1 MVSLFSF
8 LVFGVRRA
16 SVAARCRLPYLGF
29 AAFVMAFAW
38 NGAALAGTTI
48 ANDARLGGDAQRT
61 RFVADLSRAVEFR
74 VFTLENPYRVIVDM
88 PDVKF
93 QMPAGLGNKGRG
105 LVSAYRYGLIAPGK
119 SRIVIDVKAAVRID
133 KAFVLKAKDGQPARL
148 VVDLVKTDVGA
159 FRKEMRRAR
168 ATGQGRQA
176 SKRPE
181 PAKPPALGKRV
192 KNGGKPL
199 IVIDPGH
206 GGVDPGAVSRGGLRE
221 KDVVFSFA
229 KTLEAQLKKT
239 GRYRTLMTRRIDVYV
254 PLRKRVEIARRQ
266 SASLFISI
274 HADSVPGRF
283 STKASG
289 ATVYTLSEKASD
301 KEAKALAAKE
311 NRADIIAGVDLPPES
326 DEVTNILIDLAQRE
340 TKNLSITFADTLVD
354 SMKGETPVR
363 KKARRFAGFRVLK
376 APDVPS
382 VLVELGYMSNPSDE
396 KRLKSKRWQ
405 RKVAVTTA
413 RAVDSYFAKR
423 VARMPY

>member
-1 MVSLFSF
+1 MMVGLLSKLAVK
-8 LVFGVRRA
+8 LRRA
-16 SVAARCRLPYLGF
+16 GARAHQIGI
-29 AAFVMAFAW
+29 V
-38 NGAALAGTTI
+38 ALALAMLWPGAVLADTTI

-61 RFVADLSRAVEFR
+61 RFVADLSREVKFR

-88 PDVKF
+88 PDVRF
-93 QMPAGLGNKGRG
+93 QMPAGLGNTGRG

-168 ATGQGRQA
+168 ASGEGRQA
-176 SKRPE
+176 SKPP
-181 PAKPPALGKRV
+181 PAKPPVLRKRA
-192 KNGGKPL
+192 KSGGKPL

-221 KDVVFSFA
+221 KDVVFSFSKA
-229 KTLEAQLKKT
+229 LEAQLKKT

-254 PLRKRVEIARRQ
+254 PLRERVEIARREG
-266 SASLFISI
+266 ASLFISV
-274 HADSVPGRF
+274 HADSVPGRL

-289 ATVYTLSEKASD
+289 ATVYTLSERASD

-311 NRADIIAGVDLPPES
+311 NRADIIAGVDLPPKS

-354 SMKGETPVR
+354 SMKGATPVR

-405 RKVAVTTA
+405 RKVAVSTT
-413 RAVDSYFAKR
+413 RAVDNYFAKR